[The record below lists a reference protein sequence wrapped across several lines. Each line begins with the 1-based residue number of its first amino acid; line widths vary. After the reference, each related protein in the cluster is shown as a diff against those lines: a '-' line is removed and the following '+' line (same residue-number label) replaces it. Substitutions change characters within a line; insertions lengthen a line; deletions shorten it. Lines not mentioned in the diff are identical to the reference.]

1 MSVVFVS
8 PFLRRVLVA
17 DALISAAAGVLM
29 GLGAGPLQDV
39 LALPGMLLR
48 AAGLA
53 LLPWAACLMWLARR
67 PIVPA
72 GALWAVIIVNLMWV
86 AESAWVA
93 FAGAFQPNA
102 LGQAFIVIQAIA
114 VAVIADFEFIGMRRS
129 APMRSA

>member
-1 MSVVFVS
+1 MSVVFLS
-8 PFLRRVLVA
+8 PFLRRALVA
-17 DALISAAAGVLM
+17 DALISASAGVLM

-39 LALPGMLLR
+39 LSLPSMLLR

-53 LLPWAACLMWLARR
+53 LLPWAAWLMWLARR
-67 PIVPA
+67 PVVPA
-72 GALWAVIIVNLMWV
+72 AAVWAVIIVNLVWV

-93 FAGAFQPNA
+93 FGGSFQPNV

-129 APMRSA
+129 APMLAA